1 MTPAAAAEQPSSEA
15 RQLAMIA
22 HLLGVANFA
31 FAFAG
36 LIGVIILYVTAKDD
50 FVRVNARAALNMQIT
65 WLIYG
70 GIFIVLYFFA
80 FFSLFAS
87 SAFVAHP
94 QFNSAVAG
102 LPTFAIMF
110 SIFGMIFLGMIV
122 TAIMNG
128 VGARRAYLGRVFRYP
143 IAIPFLRDPVFSEPG
158 TAA

>member
-1 MTPAAAAEQPSSEA
+1 MTSVAVAEPPSSEA

-22 HLLGVANFA
+22 HLLGLANFA
-31 FAFAG
+31 VAFAG

-65 WLIYG
+65 WLIYAG
-70 GIFIVLYFFA
+70 VLLILYFVL
-80 FFSLFAS
+80 FFSLIVSVGNGDHSRFVTAFGNLRLFA
-87 SAFVAHP
+87 
-94 QFNSAVAG
+94 AV
-102 LPTFAIMF
+102 F
-110 SIFGMIFLGMIV
+110 SIVGMVFLGLLV
-122 TAIMNG
+122 TAVMNG